1 MGLNIFDLDG
11 TLVDPL
17 EAMVHGVQ
25 ETCRELGLGAPA
37 RAEVARFIGF
47 GAGELFAG
55 LAGPDRLDEAIRHYW
70 SHFEE
75 TGSARHRIYDGVPLM
90 LSRLKRQGHR
100 LYLVTVKPARQA
112 RRLLHEFDILL
123 SFDEVFGSAPGAG
136 FKTKAEVLDQLR
148 TQGVVQPGGY
158 MVGDRADDMAF
169 GAAVGLA
176 PLGVTYGYG
185 SPMELRDAG
194 AAHLFDTPEDL
205 DNWFRIN
212 LPGSEIHDAFSLSE

>member
-1 MGLNIFDLDG
+1 MGLIIFDLDG

-17 EAMVHGVQ
+17 EAMLHGVQ
-25 ETCRELGLGAPA
+25 ETCRELGLPAPA
-37 RAEVARFIGF
+37 RAEVARHIGF

-55 LAGPDRLDEAIRHYW
+55 RVGPDRLEETLRSYW
-70 SHFEE
+70 GHFEE

-90 LSRLKRQGHR
+90 LSRLKRQGHQ
-100 LYLVTVKPARQA
+100 LFLVTVKPARQA

-123 SFDEVFGSAPGAG
+123 SFDAVFGSAPGDG
-136 FKTKAEVLDQLR
+136 FKTKTEVLDQVR
-148 TQGVVQPGGY
+148 TQGVIQPGGC

-169 GAAVGLA
+169 ARNVGLV
-176 PLGVTYGYG
+176 PLGVTYGFG

-194 AAHLFDTPEDL
+194 AEHLFDNPADL
-205 DNWFRIN
+205 DAWFQEH

>member
-1 MGLNIFDLDG
+1 
-11 TLVDPL
+11 
-17 EAMVHGVQ
+17 
-25 ETCRELGLGAPA
+25 
-37 RAEVARFIGF
+37 
-47 GAGELFAG
+47 
-55 LAGPDRLDEAIRHYW
+55 
-70 SHFEE
+70 
-75 TGSARHRIYDGVPLM
+75 M